1 MPIYNYGCE
10 ACEHRFSI
18 NAKMSDPP
26 QVECPKCSKPSLK
39 KLVSRTGFRLKGGG
53 WYDQGYA
60 GGKTNTATSSD
71 DS

>member
-18 NAKMSDPP
+18 KAKMSDPP
-26 QVECPKCSKPSLK
+26 QVECPKCGQPSLK
-39 KLVSRTGFRLKGGG
+39 KLVSRTAFRLKGGG
-53 WYDQGYA
+53 WYEQGYS
-60 GGKTNTATSSD
+60 GSNPSTSTSSD